1 MTLGGAVA
9 LANLDIEALRAR
21 IREAQA
27 VNEPILGKFREYAR
41 RLRQDVKPLRP
52 YSVNAVSFVSADGGD
67 NRLTFNPSVIEL
79 VRVVDSRGNE
89 CALDAVP
96 NTAALDEL
104 QKRVELGS
112 PYLVRP
118 LQRLCADLGVPLRHL
133 SYLLRAAGTPGKS
146 TGAIRCYRD
155 IVEWAVLYDLV
166 TNPSV
171 RWGSDTILVRDGLLR
186 TKSFT
191 RAVFPKIDVKLREG
205 VRRHGAQNVRLSLV
219 GVAKQSAV
227 LGKLALALE
236 LEATF
241 HRDFPCYV
249 RVPVEIEEDCYNFDR
264 TWLDTYESSE
274 PDDRGR
280 KLYQSFG
287 SLFLVKFGDRA
298 LDPVWPVD
306 VAEWQAGE
314 ADKTLGQLAVDAQEG
329 FPIPDYPMCIQ
340 RAHDFA
346 KITGLEV
353 EVLQDILIEAMTA
366 GLTPDQGERLL
377 RMKHLGQSLAALR
390 YKEA

>member
-1 MTLGGAVA
+1 MA
-9 LANLDIEALRAR
+9 LANLDVDVLRAR
-21 IREAQA
+21 IREAQLTNDPVLA
-27 VNEPILGKFREYAR
+27 KFRGFAR
-41 RLRQDVKPLRP
+41 QLKQDIKPLRP

-96 NTAALDEL
+96 NTAALAEL
-104 QKRVELGS
+104 EKRVQPGS
-112 PYLVRP
+112 PLAVQP
-118 LQRLCADLGVPLRHL
+118 LLRLCADLGVGLRHL

-166 TNPSV
+166 TNPAIQ
-171 RWGSDTILVRDGLLR
+171 WGSDTILVRDGLLR

-191 RAVFPKIDVKLREG
+191 RKVFPQIDAKIREG
-205 VRRHGAQNVRLSLV
+205 VAKHKARNVRVSIV

-241 HRDFPCYV
+241 HRGYPCYV
-249 RVPVEIEEDCYNFDR
+249 RVPVEVEADCYNFDR

-274 PDDRGR
+274 PDDQGR
-280 KLYQSFG
+280 RLYQSFG
-287 SLFLVKFGDRA
+287 NLFLVKFGDRQF
-298 LDPVWPVD
+298 DPVWPAD
-306 VAEWQAGE
+306 IAEWQVSE
-314 ADKTLGQLAVDAQEG
+314 ADKIFGQLTVDAQQG

-353 EVLQDILIEAMTA
+353 EVLQDMLIEAMA
-366 GLTPDQGERLL
+366 VGLSQDQTERLL
-377 RMKHLGQSLAALR
+377 RMKHLGRSLAALR

>member
-1 MTLGGAVA
+1 MA
-9 LANLDIEALRAR
+9 LANVDLDALRRR
-21 IREAQA
+21 IRDAQA
-27 VNEPILGKFREYAR
+27 VNHPLLDVFRGYAR
-41 RLRQDVKPLRP
+41 RIAQDIKPLRA

-79 VRVVDSRGNE
+79 VRVVDSLGNE

-96 NTAALDEL
+96 NTAALNEL
-104 QKRVELGS
+104 QKRAEAGS
-112 PYLVRP
+112 SYTVAP
-118 LQRLCADLGVPLRHL
+118 LQRLCADLGTELRHL

-166 TNPSV
+166 TNPAV
-171 RWGSDTILVRDGLLR
+171 QWGADTILVRDGLLR

-191 RAVFPKIDVKLREG
+191 RAVFPRIDALIRQG
-205 VRRHGAQNVRLSLV
+205 VHKHQARNVQLSVV
-219 GVAKQSAV
+219 GVAKHSSV

-241 HRDFPCYV
+241 HRDYPCYV
-249 RVPVEIEEDCYNFDR
+249 RVPSDIEEACYNFDR

-287 SLFLVKFGDRA
+287 NMYLVKFGDRPF
-298 LDPVWPVD
+298 DPVWPVD
-306 VAEWQAGE
+306 IAAWQTTDA
-314 ADKTLGQLAVDAQEG
+314 ARILGQLTVDAQHG

-346 KITGLEV
+346 KITGLEI
-353 EVLQDILIEAMTA
+353 EILQDLLVESMTS
-366 GLTPDQGERLL
+366 GLSSAQVERLL
-377 RMKHLGQSLAALR
+377 RLKHLGRSLTALR